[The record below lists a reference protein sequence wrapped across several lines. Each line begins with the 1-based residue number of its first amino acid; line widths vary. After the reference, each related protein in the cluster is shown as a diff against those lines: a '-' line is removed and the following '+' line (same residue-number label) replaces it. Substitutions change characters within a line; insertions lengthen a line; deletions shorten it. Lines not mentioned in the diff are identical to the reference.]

1 MVKTPEEAMGWIR
14 RHRIALQAAK
24 VEGVPSLAHEI
35 VQGPI
40 KGSWWGHP
48 MGKVIFALAT
58 HVTGSGEVLAL
69 KLIEGKTTY
78 VHRALWPA
86 LVRVLLD
93 PGWRGPRVAALRDGA
108 KRLFAEVE
116 REGEVRDADAK
127 AVKALEDGVLAL
139 VVSHHTARGHHEK
152 VLTSWSRWAKTAG
165 VKGEGTFDAA
175 LLELRAAAHGA
186 EIL

>member
-1 MVKTPEEAMGWIR
+1 MGFVR
-14 RHRIALQAAK
+14 KHRIALQAAK

-48 MGKVIFALAT
+48 KGKLIFSLAT
-58 HVTGSGEVLAL
+58 HVTESGEVLAL

-78 VHRALWPA
+78 VHRVLWPQ

-93 PGWRGPRVAALRDGA
+93 PGWRAARVAALRNGA

-116 REGEVRDADAK
+116 REGEVREADAK
-127 AVKALEDGVLAL
+127 SVKALEDGVLAL
-139 VVSHHTARGHHEK
+139 VVSHHTTRGHHEK
-152 VLTSWSRWAKTAG
+152 VLTSWARWAKTAG
-165 VKGEGTFDAA
+165 VKGGGTLDEA
-175 LLELRAAAHGA
+175 LQTLRAAAHGA